1 MTALIIHGHFYQP
14 PRENPWTG
22 EIDRQPSAAP
32 YHDWNERIHSEC
44 YGPNAFAHIGPE
56 SEVINNYRNISFNF
70 GPTLLSWLETHQP
83 RTYKRIIEADRQ
95 SASARS
101 GHGNAIAQGYGH
113 AILPLCNDRDRLTQV
128 VWGMADFQFRFGRN
142 PESLWLP
149 ETACND
155 ETLELLIEQG
165 LRYVILAPDQ
175 AGHIRQK
182 RGDRWLTVPAG
193 RIDTTRAYKYTHQDD
208 SSRSIAVFFYHGGL
222 ARAIAFEKALTSS
235 RGLIDRFVEVA
246 RTGDLVNVATDG
258 ETYGHHFKFGDLC
271 LAHALEVEAKR
282 PGFWITNYAEYLDR
296 HPPEFEVKIN
306 PGEFGEGSSWSC
318 GHGVGRWTRDC
329 GCSTGGQPGWN
340 QQWREPLRIA
350 LNFLRDSASDNFED
364 SATDLF
370 RDPWEARNNYI
381 QILLNPDSWSQFLS
395 GQQARLLSTTGEARA
410 RTLLEIQRFSMLMF
424 TSCGWFF
431 SDLGGIETVQI
442 LRYAARVLEL
452 EKELGLKSP
461 RQQFLEILAEAKSND
476 PKKGNGAEI
485 FIRFAEQE
493 RTADPTVVDGGQ

>member
-32 YHDWNERIHSEC
+32 YHDWNERVHSEC
-44 YGPNAFAHIGPE
+44 YGPNAFAHLGAD

-70 GPTLLSWLETHQP
+70 GPTLLSWLDAHQP
-83 RTYKRIIEADRQ
+83 RTYNRIIEADRQ
-95 SASARS
+95 SAATRS
-101 GHGNAIAQGYGH
+101 GHGNAIAQAYGH

-128 VWGMADFQFRFGRN
+128 AWGIGDFQFRFNRN

-155 ETLELLIEQG
+155 ETLTLLIEQG

-182 RGDRWLTVPAG
+182 RGARWRAVPAAG
-193 RIDTTRAYKYTHQDD
+193 IDTTRAYKYTHKDD
-208 SSRSIAVFFYHGGL
+208 TTRSIAVFFYHGGL

-235 RGLIDRFVEVA
+235 HELVDRFVEVA

-271 LAHALEVEAKR
+271 LAHALEVEVKR
-282 PGFWITNYAEYLDR
+282 PGFWITNYGEYLDR
-296 HPPEFEVKIN
+296 HPPEFEVRIN
-306 PGEFGEGSSWSC
+306 LGEFGEGTSWSC
-318 GHGVGRWTRDC
+318 AHGVGRWTRDC
-329 GCSTGGQPGWN
+329 GCYTGGQPGWN

-350 LNFLRDSASDNFED
+350 LNFLRDAAANNFED
-364 SATDLF
+364 TSTDLF
-370 RDPWEARNNYI
+370 RDPWEARNEYI
-381 QILLNPDSWSQFLS
+381 QVLLKPELWPKFLS
-395 GQQARLLSTTGEARA
+395 GQQARVLSTTGEVRA
-410 RTLLEIQRFSMLMF
+410 RTLLEIQRFSLLMF

-431 SDLGGIETVQI
+431 SDLAGLETVQI

-452 EKELGLKSP
+452 EKELGLRSP
-461 RQQFLEILAEAKSND
+461 RQEFLEMLAEAKSND
-476 PKKGNGAEI
+476 PKKGNGAET
-485 FIRFAEQE
+485 FIRFAEEE
-493 RTADPTVVDGGQ
+493 RTADPTVV